1 MSFLNVRVLVGTFNQ
16 EKALV
21 RDLSVITNLRVDLRL
36 KLKFLD
42 ERVGRVQ
49 KGKGAGGLTWSL

>member
-21 RDLSVITNLRVDLRL
+21 NLRVDLRL